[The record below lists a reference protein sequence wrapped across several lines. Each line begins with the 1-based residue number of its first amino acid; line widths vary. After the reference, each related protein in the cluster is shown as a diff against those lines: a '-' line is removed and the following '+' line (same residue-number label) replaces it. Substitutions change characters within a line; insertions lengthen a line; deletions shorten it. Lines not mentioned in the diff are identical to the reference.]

1 MPPSEGTY
9 AVRAPRLYHYN
20 RDSNTQVQEFVPNAV
35 DLKNYALRH
44 FASSDP
50 ARKPLCRELGS
61 SLGAWLNRFHSWT
74 MLPEQA
80 GIQKTARSN
89 STMQGIK
96 LLMNYPNLLSRAD
109 VFPSILD
116 DARGVFAEVIEMA
129 TKELDRPDLH
139 VIHGDFWTGKQV
151 HPRSP
156 QTHTHNAN
164 IRTAS
169 SSATC
174 RWKRER
180 RCPPS
185 SATGRC
191 VSSASGRST
200 WAR

>member
-1 MPPSEGTY
+1 MPPSEGAY
-9 AVRAPRLYHYN
+9 AVRTPRLYYYN
-20 RDSNTQVQEFVPNAV
+20 PDSNTQVQEFLPNVV
-35 DLKNYALRH
+35 DLKNYALKH

-50 ARKPLCRELGS
+50 ARKPLCLELGR

-96 LLMNYPNLLSRAD
+96 LFMNYPNLLSRAD

-129 TKELDRPDLH
+129 TQELARPDLH

-151 HPRSP
+151 HPRSIAQNP
-156 QTHTHNAN
+156 Y
-164 IRTAS
+164 S
-169 SSATC
+169 PC
-174 RWKRER
+174 
-180 RCPPS
+180 
-185 SATGRC
+185 
-191 VSSASGRST
+191 
-200 WAR
+200 